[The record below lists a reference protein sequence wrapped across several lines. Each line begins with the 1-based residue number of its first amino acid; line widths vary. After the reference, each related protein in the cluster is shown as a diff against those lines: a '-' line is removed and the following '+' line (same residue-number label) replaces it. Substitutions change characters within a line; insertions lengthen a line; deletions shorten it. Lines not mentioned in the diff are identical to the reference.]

1 MQFSLGPSLV
11 AAAINQGYRL
21 IDTAEFYHNED
32 GVGRALKLSGQKR
45 EDIFV
50 VSKWWPSAEGAKGAL
65 KSLDRCL
72 NRFYSDKCLSFPSS
86 NVFF

>member
-1 MQFSLGPSLV
+1 MFSLGPALV
-11 AAAINQGYRL
+11 SAAINQGYRL

-32 GVGRALKLSGQKR
+32 GVGQALKLSGQKR

-50 VSKWWPSAEGAKGAL
+50 VSKWWPSTEGAKGAL

-72 NRFYSDKCLSFPSS
+72 NGFDFHPFKSFFSPTIL
-86 NVFF
+86 V